1 MQQDGSKK
9 KVNEYD
15 SLRVDY
21 PVNANTVFETLITS
35 KYPNNQESKL
45 LNDFNAAVAGIE
57 DESKKKPY
65 LDFLQMRKELHAMVD
80 ADCQKYNYPMQ

>member
-1 MQQDGSKK
+1 MVQRKRLMSTTACVLTTQLMQT
-9 KVNEYD
+9 
-15 SLRVDY
+15 LF
-21 PVNANTVFETLITS
+21 FETLITA

-57 DESKKKPY
+57 DESKKQPY

-80 ADCQKYNYPMQ
+80 ADCQKYNYPMK